1 MDPDILI
8 IGGGPAGLSTALQL
22 QRMDPLLG
30 SRVLILEKARY
41 PRSKLCAGALVVDAE
56 VLLERLALDVG
67 EVPHVDVDNIQFEF
81 EGNGMNFRMRKRH
94 ALRIIRRDEF
104 DNWLAKKAGI
114 RGLEIRE
121 GVTVKNIIPD
131 RNGVTIET
139 DQETFYARV
148 VVGADGSNGI
158 TRRCIF
164 PNAPVY
170 TARLL
175 EVLTPEYDVNARSR
189 LAPTT
194 LPPHASAGEQF
205 PDKWEIAS
213 VARNDKIAYFDFFP
227 VPNNIAGYVWDFPT
241 QVGGKP
247 MRCWGIYD
255 TNILSNQGRPQLK
268 EPLAE
273 EMERLGFH
281 LGDYELKGH
290 PIRWFSPRNQISVPR
305 VLLVGDAAGADPLL
319 GEGISMA
326 LGYGL
331 LAAREIVESFQQNDF
346 SFNGYRT
353 RVLGS
358 ALGRSLLVRWA
369 ITHIIYP
376 FKWKWFQI
384 LLWRFLKPA
393 ITFVAKRFILNW
405 GRHL

>member
-1 MDPDILI
+1 MEPDILI
-8 IGGGPAGLSTALQL
+8 IGGGPAGLSTALHL
-22 QRMDPLLG
+22 QQMDPLLA
-30 SRVLILEKARY
+30 SRVLILEKGRY

-56 VLLERLALDVG
+56 VMLERLGLDVS
-67 EVPHVDVDNIQFEF
+67 EVPHVDADNIQFEF
-81 EGNGMNFRMRKRH
+81 EGSGLNFRMWKRH
-94 ALRIIRRDEF
+94 ALRIVRRDEF
-104 DNWLAKKAGI
+104 DNWLAKKAEI

-121 GVTVKNIIPD
+121 GVTVKNVIRD
-131 RNGVTIET
+131 KKGVTIET
-139 DQETFYARV
+139 DQETFHAQV

-175 EVLTPEYDVNARSR
+175 EVLTPEYDVIARSV
-189 LAPTT
+189 ATKQPPDQHEIAT
-194 LPPHASAGEQF
+194 LPSL
-205 PDKWEIAS
+205 
-213 VARNDKIAYFDFFP
+213 ARNDKIAYFDFFP
-227 VPNNIAGYVWDFPT
+227 VPSNIAGYVWDFPT
-241 QVGGKP
+241 QVRGEP

-255 TNILSNQGRPQLK
+255 TNILSNQDRPQLK
-268 EPLAE
+268 GPLAE

-290 PIRWFSPRNQISVPR
+290 PIRWFSPRNQMSVPR
-305 VLLVGDAAGADPLL
+305 VLLAGDAAGADPLL

-326 LGYGL
+326 LGYGS
-331 LAAREIVESFQQNDF
+331 LAAREIAESFQQNDF
-346 SFNGYRT
+346 SFNGYRHQ
-353 RVLGS
+353 VLGS

-376 FKWKWFQI
+376 IKWRWFQI

-393 ITFVAKRFILNW
+393 LTFIAKRFVLNW
-405 GRHL
+405 GGRL

>member
-8 IGGGPAGLSTALQL
+8 IGGGPAGLSTALHL
-22 QRMDPLLG
+22 QQMDPLLVSSPQG
-30 SRVLILEKARY
+30 ASRVLILEKTRY
-41 PRSKLCAGALVVDAE
+41 PRPKLCAGALVVDAE
-56 VLLERLALDVG
+56 VLLEQLGLDVR
-67 EVPHVDVDNIQFEF
+67 EVPHVDADNIQFEF
-81 EGNGMNFRMRKRH
+81 EGSGLNFRMWNRH

-104 DNWLAKKAGI
+104 DNWLAKKAKI
-114 RGLEIRE
+114 RGLEVRE

-131 RNGVTIET
+131 KNGVTIET
-139 DQETFYARV
+139 DQETFHAQV

-164 PNAPVY
+164 PNDPVY

-175 EVLTPEYDVNARSR
+175 EVLTPEYDVIARSPATKQ
-189 LAPTT
+189 LPDQHEIAT
-194 LPPHASAGEQF
+194 LPSL
-205 PDKWEIAS
+205 
-213 VARNDKIAYFDFFP
+213 ARNDKIAYFDFFP
-227 VPNNIAGYVWDFPT
+227 VPSNIAGYVWDFPT
-241 QVGGKP
+241 QVRGEP

-255 TNILSNQGRPQLK
+255 TNILSNQDRPQLK

-290 PIRWFSPRNQISVPR
+290 PIRWFSPRNQMSVPR

-326 LGYGL
+326 LGYGS
-331 LAAREIVESFQQNDF
+331 LAAREIAASFLQNDF
-346 SFNGYRT
+346 SFNGYRH

-358 ALGRSLLVRWA
+358 ALGRSLWVRWA

-376 FKWKWFQI
+376 IKWKWFQI

-393 ITFVAKRFILNW
+393 LTFIAKRFVLNW
-405 GRHL
+405 GRRL

>member
-1 MDPDILI
+1 VR
-8 IGGGPAGLSTALQL
+8 G
-22 QRMDPLLG
+22 
-30 SRVLILEKARY
+30 K
-41 PRSKLCAGALVVDAE
+41 CA
-56 VLLERLALDVG
+56 
-67 EVPHVDVDNIQFEF
+67 
-81 EGNGMNFRMRKRH
+81 
-94 ALRIIRRDEF
+94 
-104 DNWLAKKAGI
+104 
-114 RGLEIRE
+114 
-121 GVTVKNIIPD
+121 
-131 RNGVTIET
+131 
-139 DQETFYARV
+139 
-148 VVGADGSNGI
+148 
-158 TRRCIF
+158 
-164 PNAPVY
+164 
-170 TARLL
+170 
-175 EVLTPEYDVNARSR
+175 
-189 LAPTT
+189 
-194 LPPHASAGEQF
+194 PHASAGEQS

-255 TNILSNQGRPQLK
+255 TNILANQDRPQLK

-290 PIRWFSPRNQISVPR
+290 PIRWFSPRNQISVAR

-346 SFNGYRT
+346 SFNGYRS

-358 ALGRSLLVRWA
+358 TLGRSLLVRWA

-393 ITFVAKRFILNW
+393 LTFVAKRFILNW